1 MAVYLLFR
9 TFKHLRVEKIPVRQ
23 IWLSSRPHVRSVYG
37 EKIFSCTQEKH
48 EKVFVDF
55 LSFSNIAIYK
65 WLRTRA
71 YADGSRLGKGECKN
85 LSRLI

>member
-37 EKIFSCTQEKH
+37 EKNSPAHKRNM
-48 EKVFVDF
+48 KKF
-55 LSFSNIAIYK
+55 LSSSNFTIYK

-71 YADGSRLGKGECKN
+71 YADGSRLGKGECKK